1 MNFIDILIGC
11 FLCMF
16 LYQGFKKGMIREVA
30 IISGSFIGFYTGIAF
45 YEDLAVLLQEIVPGW
60 SEKILALASFLI
72 ILFIIFFIA
81 GFLGKY
87 LKDSIKIE
95 FLKSFDG
102 MLGGIFGLIK
112 GVVIVSIVF
121 IGIQNFLSVDIPMIN
136 ESKISQII
144 IDVTEEMVPQDFIK
158 DKISGVKENW
168 EE

>member
-30 IISGSFIGFYTGIAF
+30 IIAGSFIGFYAGIAF
-45 YEDLAVLLQEIVPGW
+45 YEDLAVILQEIVPGW

-81 GFLGKY
+81 GFFGKY

-102 MLGGIFGLIK
+102 MLGGVFGLIK